1 MQWFQK
7 FMMGRYGADPLNLAI
22 ILLSL
27 VISIAFSF
35 TPVAWI
41 GSILCTILLAD
52 LGHLPHVFAE
62 HGQARGGKSRLYEV
76 LESRQKLVP
85 VSLALGALLQKEPL
99 FSLPA
104 LRTHRLRAARHGQG
118 DHHLQKLPHKI
129 RQKGIRPSFRRG
141 GARG

>member
-41 GSILCTILLAD
+41 GSILCTILLILAI
-52 LGHLPHVFAE
+52 F
-62 HGQARGGKSRLYEV
+62 RMFSRNTGK
-76 LESRQKLVP
+76 
-85 VSLALGALLQKEPL
+85 
-99 FSLPA
+99 
-104 LRTHRLRAARHGQG
+104 RAAENRVFMKFWNPVKNWFQYLWLPRLPRACFSSKITENGQKT
-118 DHHLQKLPHKI
+118 DTSALKLKI
-129 RQKGIRPSFRRG
+129 RKGKGVFDACTR
-141 GARG
+141 